1 MVYPVSLLNY
11 LPVNENIK
19 AVLVSALVSH
29 YNHPQQ
35 HAYLGFDAYQENC
48 DADQKTTYLQH
59 TFDAH
64 GTIHRQEL
72 IVPWNSRENN
82 SSTNLIINITSS
94 YNTGHYLDRGNLNY
108 FQIELVGYII

>member
-1 MVYPVSLLNY
+1 MVYTVSLFNY
-11 LPVNENIK
+11 LPVNEDIK

-29 YNHPQQ
+29 YNHPQE
-35 HAYLGFDAYQENC
+35 HVYLGLDAYQENC

-82 SSTNLIINITSS
+82 RSTNLIINITSS

-108 FQIELVGYII
+108 FQIELVGYIT